1 MKKNGKNIL
10 FFLLLILSLGFLASF
25 PRAAYSQTCGNLDE
39 CNKLIE
45 QYQQEITKLQGQATT
60 LKNQIAQF
68 DAQIRLT
75 TLKISQTEEQ
85 IRMLGGR
92 ISQLGD
98 SLTALTEAFNSRVV
112 ETYKISRFENNL
124 AYLLTAYNI
133 GDAVNRFHYLQ
144 KIQEEDQNL
153 LTRLEEAQ
161 TTYEGEKADQEALQK
176 QLKTQQ
182 ANLNAQKQAKNNLL
196 FVTKND
202 EARYQSLLSQARA
215 QLNSLRN
222 FATSRGGGVIPHQDL
237 SDSWGK
243 YYNQRDS
250 NWGNNQ
256 IGLSSYAVWE
266 VGCLLTSYAM
276 VSSHF
281 GGNITPGDVASNT
294 SNFFSNTALF
304 NSPGPSANGHSV
316 YVLPSTPNST
326 ISLDQIR
333 EALNSGKAVIAGLSN
348 NGGTYPD
355 HYSDHWVVLRSV
367 DGDSFKINDPWYE
380 GAMNVSLK
388 DHYSGWTIIQARI
401 YN

>member
-1 MKKNGKNIL
+1 MTFHGKKT
-10 FFLLLILSLGFLASF
+10 FLLLGVSIIFSLFAFTKDVS
-25 PRAAYSQTCGNLDE
+25 AQTCGNPEE

-68 DAQIRLT
+68 DTQIKLT

-85 IRMLGGR
+85 IKMLGGR

-98 SLTALTEAFNSRVV
+98 SLVALTEAFNSRAV

-124 AYLLTAYNI
+124 AYLLTSLNI

-153 LTRLEEAQ
+153 LKRLEEAQ
-161 TTYEGEKADQEALQK
+161 TTYEGEKADQEVLQK
-176 QLKTQQ
+176 QLKAQQ
-182 ANLNAQKQAKNNLL
+182 ANLSAQKLAKNNLL
-196 FVTKND
+196 SATKND
-202 EARYQSLLSQARA
+202 EVKYQQLLSQARA
-215 QLNSLRN
+215 QLAALRN
-222 FATSRGGGVIPHQDL
+222 FASARGGGTIPHQDL

-250 NWGNNQ
+250 NWGNTL
-256 IGLSSYAVWE
+256 IGLSSYPVWE

-276 VSSHF
+276 VSTHF
-281 GGNITPGDVASNT
+281 GGSITPGDVASNA
-294 SNFFSNTALF
+294 SNFFSNTAYF
-304 NSPGPSANGHSV
+304 NSPGPSANGHSASA
-316 YVLPSTPNST
+316 LENP
-326 ISLDQIR
+326 SLDDLR
-333 EALNSGKAVIAGLSN
+333 NRLNSGAVIIAGLSAD
-348 NGGTYPD
+348 GGPYPA

-388 DHYSGWTIIQARI
+388 DHYSGWTIIQARV